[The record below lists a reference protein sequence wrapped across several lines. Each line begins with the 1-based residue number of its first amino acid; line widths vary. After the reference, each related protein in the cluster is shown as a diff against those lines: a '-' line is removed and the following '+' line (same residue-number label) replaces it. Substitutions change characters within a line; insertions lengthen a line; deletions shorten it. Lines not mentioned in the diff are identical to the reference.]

1 MGAANILPP
10 HQGVLSG
17 FSPGGPGCG
26 WSCMQSRVLQ
36 RETQL
41 GRHLDLLGLFGIAP
55 SGGCWYSDSAPF
67 ALGHESWVAS
77 RGSYPY
83 ISWTPGFTLDQILA
97 GKADSCW
104 QTFGQRAK
112 AYAKPVFL
120 RPFWEFNIPGAT
132 VWYGTGDK
140 HIAAWRRMVDII
152 KAQGVTNVAFV
163 WCPSDS
169 YYGSTGL
176 QSYPGDAYVDWV
188 CTDGYSRDQQWCSSE
203 VQPTYYGWCEF
214 RDIFHD
220 SYSVARD
227 FENRKPFMVGETGVR
242 DSTNTGK
249 RGQWWNN
256 AQSAIKSGF
265 PNLLAVAPLDQD
277 LSSLEP
283 NNNWL
288 LDSGDG
294 SGLTA
299 FRSMVLDPYFNTR
312 GQ

>member
-1 MGAANILPP
+1 
-10 HQGVLSG
+10 
-17 FSPGGPGCG
+17 
-26 WSCMQSRVLQ
+26 MQSRVLQ

-55 SGGCWYSDSAPF
+55 SGGCWYRDVRPF
-67 ALGHESWVAS
+67 RKPPRRHLSRESWVAS

-152 KAQGVTNVAFV
+152 KAQGV
-163 WCPSDS
+163 
-169 YYGSTGL
+169 
-176 QSYPGDAYVDWV
+176 
-188 CTDGYSRDQQWCSSE
+188 DGYSRDQQWCSSE

-299 FRSMVLDPYFNTR
+299 FRSMVLDPYFDTR
-312 GQ
+312 GRARKPRHG